1 MFIVIANSSVVEKV
15 KILNKEKIKC
25 FLSRILRDKTKAE
38 KLIYNRNDVT
48 QIQFCGL

>member
-25 FLSRILRDKTKAE
+25 SSFLSRDLKGWPI
-38 KLIYNRNDVT
+38 N
-48 QIQFCGL
+48 